1 MDDRE
6 LFLKS
11 INEARTQYEE
21 NARLEE
27 QHKKNIAALAEAM
40 KKYDPVP
47 TEEELKEQEQRARDI
62 AALESYMAKL
72 EEKVEE
78 VYEEPEPTEQLK
90 EALVHYE
97 EHVVVEPEPIIEAAA
112 EPVAI
117 PLGAQPLPQFPEKT
131 LVTKSVEKLAKI
143 PRDKYESETDALPK
157 TLRNELDLMKKTLT
171 DLHRF
176 ARNASGVSYGGGAG
190 DVTELDHRAIVVY
203 SDYTATRKDYYIG
216 VNCPTTCTITLPST
230 GIKNGRLLVVKDE
243 SGNCATNHI
252 TVVAGDGGTID
263 NDTTAIMG
271 INNMT
276 LQFIYRDGW
285 RII

>member
-1 MDDRE
+1 MNDRE
-6 LFLKS
+6 IFLSS
-11 INEARTQYEE
+11 INAARIQYEE
-21 NARLEE
+21 NARVEE

-47 TEEELKEQEQRARDI
+47 TAEEIQRDKDI
-62 AALESYMAKL
+62 AALEAYMTKL
-72 EEKVEE
+72 EEKIEE
-78 VYEEPEPTEQLK
+78 VYEEPTEPLK

-97 EHVVVEPEPIIEAAA
+97 ENIEPDIPEVYPEPIEEAK

-131 LVTKSVEKLAKI
+131 LVTKTVEKLAKI
-143 PRDKYESETDALPK
+143 PRDKYEAETDALPK
-157 TLRNELDLMKKTLT
+157 TLRNELDLMKKTLA

-176 ARNASGVSYGGGAG
+176 ARNASGVVAGGGAG
-190 DVTELDHRAIVVY
+190 DITELDHRAILVTG
-203 SDYTATRKDYYIG
+203 DYTANRKDYYIG
-216 VNCPTTCTITLPST
+216 VNSPIPCTITLPGK
-230 GIKNGRLLVVKDE
+230 GIKNGRVMAVKDE
-243 SGNCATNHI
+243 RGDCATNYI
-252 TVVAGDGGTID
+252 TVVAGDGGTLD
-263 NDTTAIMG
+263 NDTSAIMG